1 MLDYLRNLPAKAFE
15 RGMFGRGGVDT
26 NKVGLDLA
34 PVIDGYFLPKPIA
47 ELRKETPVKSCMV
60 GACQHES
67 LVFAALLPSA
77 FTARGM
83 DKLLRTYIPE
93 DKYPNCEQ
101 LRDKAREYYLND
113 VDTANKLSV
122 AKAYDKSRQQLRIIL
137 FFSGATHCTEISYI
151 FGVSIIFSFK
161 YTKMDEQVKHMTGK
175 LWTNFAKFGY
185 TRFVH

>member
-1 MLDYLRNLPAKAFE
+1 
-15 RGMFGRGGVDT
+15 MFGRGGVDT

-122 AKAYDKSRQQLRIIL
+122 AKAYDKKSAQIIRTAAFVAFLYLTNPSPSKFIDGSSSRLGSDKTQ
-137 FFSGATHCTEISYI
+137 
-151 FGVSIIFSFK
+151 
-161 YTKMDEQVKHMTGK
+161 
-175 LWTNFAKFGY
+175 
-185 TRFVH
+185 